1 MPMIPTLHKSFLG
14 AASVSACF
22 TALESATSFPL
33 LKLEEQ
39 DLMVGFVR
47 VGMHRPP
54 PPQQFGRIKSY
65 AFPSVKIYR
74 RFI

>member
-54 PPQQFGRIKSY
+54 PPNSLAGLSPMH
-65 AFPSVKIYR
+65 FPL
-74 RFI
+74 